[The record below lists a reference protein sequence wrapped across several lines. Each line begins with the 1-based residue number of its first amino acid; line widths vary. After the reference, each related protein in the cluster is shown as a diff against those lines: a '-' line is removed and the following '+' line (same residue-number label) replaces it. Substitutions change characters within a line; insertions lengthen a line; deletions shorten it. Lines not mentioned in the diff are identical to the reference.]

1 MNFDIKNRF
10 TDAVMFSCELDA
22 EVSGMEYHFQIG
34 YAVKRAVDARANL
47 SGANLSDANLSG
59 ANLSG
64 ANLSDANLSHAN
76 LSGANLSDANLSHA
90 YLFGANLSGANLSGA
105 NLSGA
110 NLSDADLSGVKLSGA
125 DLSGAHLWGA
135 KWSNDITISRVP
147 IYITGLDY
155 PVYILDIHMQ
165 IGCELHT
172 LSDWAGFDWE
182 RIARMDGVRSR
193 RFWKAHGPAL
203 LAIAASDKRGVV
215 EPAEIAE

>member
-10 TDAVMFSCELDA
+10 TEAVMFSCELDA

-47 SGANLSDANLSG
+47 SGAKLSDA
-59 ANLSG
+59 
-64 ANLSDANLSHAN
+64 
-76 LSGANLSDANLSHA
+76 
-90 YLFGANLSGANLSGA
+90 YLFR
-105 NLSGA
+105 
-110 NLSDADLSGVKLSGA
+110 
-125 DLSGAHLWGA
+125 A

-147 IYITGLDY
+147 IYITGLEY

-172 LSDWAGFDWE
+172 LSDWAGFYRE
-182 RIARMDGVRSR
+182 RIARMDGVRLR

-215 EPAEIAE
+215 KPAEIAE